1 MLHEETPAGPDPG
14 LRPPAANGSGNGH
27 DAHAIGEGEGLG
39 LDAGGLGAL
48 RAEIAAWRAGPVA
61 DAEKKVPPRVPHF
74 TTWSGLEVPDVVTPA
89 EQALRYREALG
100 LPGEYPFTRGV
111 QPTMYRSRLW
121 TMRMFAGFGTPEQ
134 TNVRFKYLLAEGQTG
149 LSTAFDF
156 PTLMGYD
163 SDSPRSLG
171 EVGMCGVAVDT
182 LRDMEVLFDGIP
194 LDKVTTSM
202 TINGPA
208 IALLAFYVALADKRG
223 VPRRLIGGT
232 VQNDCLKEFM
242 AQHAW
247 LVPPRPAMRIVTDMI
262 EFCAREIPRWNSVSI
277 SGYHIREAGSTA
289 AQELA
294 FTLADGLAYV
304 ESCLQRGLDVDS
316 FAPRLSF
323 FFDVHNDFFEEIAKF
338 RAARRLWARFMKE
351 RYGAKKAESMKL
363 RTHAQTAGVSLT
375 AQQPYNNVVRVA
387 LQALAAVLGGTQSLH
402 TNSLDETYALP
413 TEESVTIALRTQQ
426 IIAHESGAANT
437 IDPLG
442 GSYFV
447 EWMTDRLEQEAL
459 VFIRRIDEMGG
470 MVSAIEKGYPQRE
483 IAASAYRFQRE
494 VDDGDRLMVGV
505 NCYAGGEQKAIP
517 LLRIDDEV
525 QKTQVRN
532 LAQVKATRDRDAVAA
547 ALSAVREAARGKDNL
562 MPPIVGAAGAYC
574 TEQEICDV
582 LREVMGTYTAPAE
595 FSEHPAGSP
604 A

>member
-1 MLHEETPAGPDPG
+1 M
-14 LRPPAANGSGNGH
+14 
-27 DAHAIGEGEGLG
+27 
-39 LDAGGLGAL
+39 
-48 RAEIAAWRAGPVA
+48 
-61 DAEKKVPPRVPHF
+61 PPRLGRF
-74 TTWSGLEVPDVVTPA
+74 TTWSDADVADLLTPA
-89 EQALRYREALG
+89 DAPIDYMADLG
-100 LPGEYPFTRGV
+100 FPGEYPFTRGV

-134 TNVRFKYLLAEGQTG
+134 TNERFKFLLEQGQTG

-208 IALLAFYVALADKRG
+208 IVLLCFYIALADKRG
-223 VPRRLIGGT
+223 IPRDRIGGT
-232 VQNDCLKEFM
+232 VQNDCLKEFI

-262 EFCAREIPRWNSVSI
+262 EFCTTEVPRWNTVSI
-277 SGYHIREAGSTA
+277 SGYHIREAGATA

-294 FTLADGLAYV
+294 FTIADGVAYAQHCV
-304 ESCLQRGLDVDS
+304 ARGMNIDD

-338 RAARRLWARFMKE
+338 RAARRLWARLMKE
-351 RYGAKKAESMKL
+351 RFGARKAESMKL

-413 TEESVTIALRTQQ
+413 TEDSVTIALRTQQ
-426 IIAHESGAANT
+426 IIADESGVANT

-442 GSYFV
+442 GSWF
-447 EWMTDRLEQEAL
+447 LEELTTRMEREAMAY
-459 VFIRRIDEMGG
+459 IKRIDEMGG
-470 MVSAIEKGYPQRE
+470 MIEAVEAGYPQRE
-483 IAASAYRFQRE
+483 IALSAYRFQRQLE
-494 VDDGDRLMVGV
+494 SGERTMVGV
-505 NCYAGGEQKAIP
+505 NRYVTDESSQSIP
-517 LLRIDDEV
+517 LLKIDEEV
-525 QKTQVRN
+525 QRRQVEN
-532 LAQVKATRDRDAVAA
+532 LRKVKASREPDAVKM
-547 ALSAVREAARGKDNL
+547 ALDGVREAARKGQNL
-562 MPPIVGAAGAYC
+562 MPPIILAAKAYS
-574 TEQEICDV
+574 TQQEICDV
-582 LREVMGTYTAPAE
+582 LREVFGTYADPAE
-595 FSEHPAGSP
+595 F
-604 A
+604 

>member
-1 MLHEETPAGPDPG
+1 MLPEEPHLEAPKHAHGSTQGSTQGTNGAPHEGA
-14 LRPPAANGSGNGH
+14 
-27 DAHAIGEGEGLG
+27 GEGLG
-39 LDAGGLGAL
+39 LDASGLSAL

-61 DAEKKVPPRVPHF
+61 EAEKKMPPRETRF

-89 EQALRYREALG
+89 EEPVRYRESLG

-134 TNVRFKYLLAEGQTG
+134 TNERFKYLLAQGQTG

-208 IALLAFYVALADKRG
+208 IVLLAFYVALADKRG
-223 VPRRLIGGT
+223 ISRKLIGGT
-232 VQNDCLKEFM
+232 VQNDALKEFM

-262 EFCAREIPRWNSVSI
+262 EFCARDVPRWNSVSI

-294 FTLADGLAYV
+294 FTIADGLAYV
-304 ESCLQRGLDVDS
+304 ESCLERGLDVDS

-338 RAARRLWARFMKE
+338 RAARRMWARFLKE
-351 RYGAKKAESMKL
+351 RYGAKRAESMKL

-387 LQALAAVLGGTQSLH
+387 LQAMAAVLGGTQSLH
-402 TNSLDETYALP
+402 TNSLDETFALP
-413 TEESVTIALRTQQ
+413 TEDSVTIALRTQQ
-426 IIAHESGAANT
+426 IIAHESGAANV

-442 GSYFV
+442 GSYYV
-447 EWMTDRLEQEAL
+447 EWMTDKLEAEAHDY
-459 VFIRRIDEMGG
+459 IRRIDEMGG

-494 VDDGDRLMVGV
+494 VDAGERVMVGV
-505 NCYAGGEQKAIP
+505 NKFATEEAKSTIP
-517 LLRIDDEV
+517 LLRIDERV
-525 QKTQVRN
+525 QRTQTDN
-532 LAQVKATRDRDAVAA
+532 LARVKAGRDAGAVHA

-562 MPPIVGAAGAYC
+562 MPPIIGAASAYC

-582 LREVMGTYTAPAE
+582 LREVMGTYSDPAE
-595 FSEHPAGSP
+595 F
-604 A
+604 